1 MNNGPLIFLGAFLTI
16 AFSWTGIV
24 LTNHMQWGRLQ
35 PYYDDVEGKAFPS
48 PMSGEAVQGQQ
59 VYQSL
64 GCMYCHSQQV
74 RRPGFGADDKR
85 GWGDRQSVPRDYIQ
99 ESRVFLGTMRTGP
112 DLMNVGARPL
122 TADWH
127 YHHLLDPQIT
137 SPGSIMPPF
146 PFLFEV
152 RKIQGQPSNN
162 ALTGLDAA
170 HAPPPGY
177 ELVPTPRAQALV
189 AYLQSLKFQYDYPEA
204 RPVGGGN

>member
-24 LTNHMQWGRLQ
+24 LTNHMQWGRMQ
-35 PYYDDVEGKAFPS
+35 PSYDEVEGKAFPS
-48 PMSGEAVQGQQ
+48 PMSGMAKQGQQ
-59 VYQSL
+59 VYQEL
-64 GCMYCHSQQV
+64 GCLYCHSQQV

-99 ESRVFLGTMRTGP
+99 QDRVLLGTMRTGP

-122 TADWH
+122 TEDWH
-127 YHHLLDPQIT
+127 YKHLLDPQIT

-146 PFLFEV
+146 AFLFEV
-152 RKIQGQPSNN
+152 RKIQGDPSNN
-162 ALTGLDAA
+162 ALRALDEA

-177 ELVPTPRAQALV
+177 EIVPTARAEALV

-204 RPVGGGN
+204 KPVGGVN